1 MWVCLFRFGINCMAV
16 CALNIHIQNCQP
28 PERSESNYQFF
39 RDISPPPQLSHS
51 NGIDIGKRNS
61 RRP

>member
-39 RDISPPPQLSHS
+39 RDISPPPIVPLEWHRYR
-51 NGIDIGKRNS
+51 KT
-61 RRP
+61 